1 MIPEEQL
8 REAARMAEER
18 FLARFP
24 EPEDCQAVFSPAF
37 ERKIKALVRRVD
49 HPLRYR
55 MARAAA
61 GFLLAGFIGGGGVLA
76 FSVEARAAFAG
87 WVREVYESYET
98 WFAYRYTGAEPAA
111 QEDTAY
117 RPSWIPS
124 GYTEQDILH
133 LSGQTYIEYQ
143 DRSGSLITFGYS
155 SNPGAEN
162 FYVEQA
168 GTEQSCVPIDGVPA
182 YLYADPAE
190 EEPSVLLWTDCQ
202 RNTFFCII
210 APLDSGSLIR
220 MAESVEPE
228 K

>member
-61 GFLLAGFIGGGGVLA
+61 CFLLAVFIGGGGVLA

-87 WVREVYESYET
+87 WVR
-98 WFAYRYTGAEPAA
+98 
-111 QEDTAY
+111 
-117 RPSWIPS
+117 
-124 GYTEQDILH
+124 
-133 LSGQTYIEYQ
+133 
-143 DRSGSLITFGYS
+143 GSSTSFDDYG
-155 SNPGAEN
+155 
-162 FYVEQA
+162 
-168 GTEQSCVPIDGVPA
+168 
-182 YLYADPAE
+182 
-190 EEPSVLLWTDCQ
+190 
-202 RNTFFCII
+202 
-210 APLDSGSLIR
+210 
-220 MAESVEPE
+220 
-228 K
+228 